1 MRSSLVAALLAA
13 VVVAGCSPAKRTGYL
28 SNYGQLS
35 SAEHIDKFW
44 SDGSLKEHKRIAV
57 TKLTLFEI
65 EDRKG
70 VTAKEAEAWLLEALA
85 QQDADQPFLLGR
97 GAGGGSATMEIAL
110 TRMRPGGRWG
120 RILIGE
126 FGAGQADAQ
135 IEGRILA
142 NGKEIVAF
150 AHRNRST
157 APKSND
163 YADLEAD
170 QGVVLLKREIRA
182 CVADLRRQ
190 LTLEYV
196 SVEADGD

>member
-1 MRSSLVAALLAA
+1 MKASLICALFAAA
-13 VVVAGCSPAKRTGYL
+13 VTAGCSPAKRTGYL
-28 SNYGQLS
+28 PSYGQLR
-35 SAEHIDKFW
+35 SAEHVDKYW
-44 SDGSLKEHKRIAV
+44 SDGSLHRHKRIAV
-57 TKLTLFEI
+57 TKFELYGV

-70 VTAKEAEAWLLEALA
+70 VTAKEAEAWLLEALV

-97 GAGGGSATMEIAL
+97 AGGGGSATMEIAL

-120 RILIGE
+120 RILVGE

-142 NGKEIVAF
+142 DGKEIVAF
-150 AHRNRST
+150 AHRNRSK

-163 YADLEAD
+163 YADLKAD
-170 QGVVLLKREIRA
+170 QGVALLKREIRA

-190 LTLEYV
+190 LALEYA
-196 SVEADGD
+196 EPRE